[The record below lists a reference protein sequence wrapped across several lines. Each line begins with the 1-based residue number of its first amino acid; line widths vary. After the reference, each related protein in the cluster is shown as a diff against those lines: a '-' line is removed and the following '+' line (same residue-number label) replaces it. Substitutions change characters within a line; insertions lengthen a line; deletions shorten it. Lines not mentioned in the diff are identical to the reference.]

1 MRRVSTDMP
10 NTDMQYYL
18 RRQEDAIQNLQNK
31 ISSGKRINELRDDP
45 LAASHA
51 VRYESYLA
59 RLERFE
65 ANTLYAKDHFNQ
77 IDIYLQRAV
86 DVFQRIRD
94 LAVAGSNGIYGKDD
108 TRNMASE
115 VNELLKE
122 LVSISNAVGPD
133 GKRLFAGDKA
143 FTEPFRIVE
152 GTVEGGGETLVVN
165 VEYRGS
171 GPARKA
177 EIHENTYTELDI
189 GGGEAFWAE
198 RMQIFSNLDATNWRA
213 REDSAFY
220 VDGYEIPVNAGDTL
234 PAIVAKINDSGAPVK
249 ASVDPE
255 TRGLII
261 TGTNPHL
268 IRMEDKKYPAD
279 EQRPEGEQRPRVL
292 EELGII
298 QFNNDPSAPNWAAGA
313 RVAGGSVFD
322 MVLRLRDG
330 LYRGDHDFIG
340 SQGLGGIDLA
350 LGNLETRLT
359 DIGSR
364 QERAMATWNRLN
376 QEIPNVTEMLARE
389 SSVNMIDAATD
400 LGMMD
405 FAHKAAL
412 QTAAKIIPPTLLDF
426 LR

>member
-18 RRQEDAIQNLQNK
+18 RRQEDSLHNLSNQ
-31 ISSGKRINELRDDP
+31 IASGNRLNQLRNDP
-45 LAASHA
+45 LAATHA

-65 ANTLYAKDHFNQ
+65 SNTLYARDHYNQ

-86 DVFQRIRD
+86 DVMQRIRE
-94 LAVAGSNGIYGKDD
+94 LAVTGANGTFTREDSQAMAG
-108 TRNMASE
+108 E

-122 LVSISNAVGPD
+122 LVSIANTVGPD
-133 GKRLFAGDKA
+133 GKQLFAGEKA
-143 FTEPFRIVE
+143 FTEPFRLVE
-152 GTVEGGGETLVVN
+152 GTVEGAGDIMVVN

-177 EIHENTYTELDI
+177 EISEGNYTELDI

-198 RMQIFSNLDATNWRA
+198 RMQIFSQVDASAWRA
-213 REDSAFY
+213 ADNGAFY
-220 VDGYEIPVNAGDTL
+220 VDGYEIQVKAGDTL
-234 PAIVAKINDSGAPVK
+234 PAIVSKINDSGAPVK
-249 ASVDPE
+249 AAIDPE
-255 TRGLII
+255 TRGLML

-268 IRMEDKKYPAD
+268 IRMEDK
-279 EQRPEGEQRPRVL
+279 QGSRTL

-298 QFNNDPSAPNWAAGA
+298 QFNNDPSAPNWSPAA
-313 RVAGGSVFD
+313 RVSGGSAFD
-322 MVLRLRDG
+322 MVIRLRNA
-330 LYRGDHDFIG
+330 LYRSDKMFIG
-340 SQGLGGIDLA
+340 GLGISGIDMA
-350 LGNLETRLT
+350 LQNMEARLT

-376 QEIPNVTEMLARE
+376 QEIPNVTAMLARE
-389 SSVNMIDAATD
+389 SSVNMVDAATD

-412 QTAAKIIPPTLLDF
+412 QTAAKILPTTLLDF

>member
-1 MRRVSTDMP
+1 MRRVSTDMS

-18 RRQEDAIQNLQNK
+18 RRQEDSLHNLSNQIASGNK
-31 ISSGKRINELRDDP
+31 LNQLRNDP
-45 LAASHA
+45 LAATHA

-65 ANTLYAKDHFNQ
+65 SNTLYARDHFNQ

-86 DVFQRIRD
+86 DVMQRIRE
-94 LAVAGSNGIYGKDD
+94 LAVTGANGTFIKEDSQAMAG
-108 TRNMASE
+108 E

-122 LVSISNAVGPD
+122 LVSIANTIGPD
-133 GKRLFAGDKA
+133 GKQLFAGEKA
-143 FTEPFRIVE
+143 FTEPFRLVE
-152 GTVEGGGETLVVN
+152 GTVEGAGDIMVVN

-171 GPARKA
+171 GPARRA
-177 EIHENTYTELDI
+177 EISEGTYTELDI

-198 RMQIFSNLDATNWRA
+198 RMQIFSQVDASAWRVN
-213 REDSAFY
+213 DNGAFY
-220 VDGYEIPVNAGDTL
+220 IDGYEIQVKAGDTL
-234 PAIVAKINDSGAPVK
+234 PAIVSKINDSGAPVK
-249 ASVDPE
+249 AAIDPE
-255 TRGLII
+255 TRGLML

-268 IRMEDKKYPAD
+268 IRMEDK
-279 EQRPEGEQRPRVL
+279 QGSRTL

-298 QFNNDPSAPNWAAGA
+298 QFNNDPSAPNWSPAA
-313 RVAGGSVFD
+313 RVSGGSAFD
-322 MVLRLRDG
+322 MVIRLRNA
-330 LYRGDHDFIG
+330 LYRADKTFI
-340 SQGLGGIDLA
+340 SGLGISGIDMA
-350 LGNLETRLT
+350 LQNMEARLT

-376 QEIPNVTEMLARE
+376 QEIPNVTAMLARE
-389 SSVNMIDAATD
+389 SSVNMVDAATD

-412 QTAAKIIPPTLLDF
+412 QTAAKILPTTLLDF

>member
-18 RRQEDAIQNLQNK
+18 RRQEDGLQNLQNK
-31 ISSGKRINELRDDP
+31 ISSSNRINELRDNP
-45 LAASHA
+45 LAAAHA

-65 ANTLYAKDHFNQ
+65 TNTLYAKDHYNQ
-77 IDIYLQRAV
+77 VDIYLQRAV
-86 DVFQRIRD
+86 DVMQRIRE
-94 LAVAGSNGIYGKDD
+94 LAVTGANGIYSKDD
-108 TRNMASE
+108 TRNMAGE

-133 GKRLFAGDKA
+133 GKQLFAGDKA

-171 GPARKA
+171 GPARKT

-198 RMQIFSNLDATNWRA
+198 KMQIFSSIDATNWRA
-213 REDSAFY
+213 AEDGAFY
-220 VDGYEIPVNAGDTL
+220 IDGYEIPVRAGDTL
-234 PAIVAKINDSGAPVK
+234 PAVVSKINDSGAAVK
-249 ASVDPE
+249 ASVDPD
-255 TRGLII
+255 TRGLML
-261 TGTNPHL
+261 TGTNAHL
-268 IRMEDKKYPAD
+268 IRVEDKKGSSTMED
-279 EQRPEGEQRPRVL
+279 
-292 EELGII
+292 LGII
-298 QFNNDPSAPNWAAGA
+298 QFNNDPSAPNWSPAS
-313 RVAGGSVFD
+313 RVAGGSMFD
-322 MVLRLRDG
+322 MVIRLRDS
-330 LYRGDHDFIG
+330 LYRGDQDFIG
-340 SQGLGGIDLA
+340 SLGLGGIDLA
-350 LGNLETRLT
+350 LTNLETKLT

-364 QERAMATWNRLN
+364 QERATMTWNRLN
-376 QEIPNVTEMLARE
+376 QEIPNVDAMLARE
-389 SSVNMIDAATD
+389 SAVDMIDAATD

>member
-10 NTDMQYYL
+10 NTGMQYYL
-18 RRQEDAIQNLQNK
+18 RRQEDNLHNLTTQMATGNK
-31 ISSGKRINELRDDP
+31 LNQLRDNP
-45 LAASHA
+45 LAATHA
-51 VRYESYLA
+51 VRYESYLT

-65 ANTLYAKDHFNQ
+65 ANTLYARDHFNQ
-77 IDIYLQRAV
+77 IDVYLQRAV
-86 DVFQRIRD
+86 DVTQRIRE
-94 LAVAGSNGIYGKDD
+94 LAVTGANGIYTKDD
-108 TRNMASE
+108 SRAMGVE

-122 LVSISNAVGPD
+122 LVSIANTVGPD
-133 GKRLFAGDKA
+133 GKQLFAGDKA

-171 GPARKA
+171 GPGRKA
-177 EIHENTYTELDI
+177 EISEGTYTELDI

-198 RMQIFSNLDATNWRA
+198 RMQIFSGVDASAWRSS
-213 REDSAFY
+213 ENGAFY
-220 VDGYEIPVNAGDTL
+220 VDGYEISVKAGDTL
-234 PAIVAKINDSGAPVK
+234 PAIVAKINDSGAAVK
-249 ASVDPE
+249 ASIDPE
-255 TRGLII
+255 TRGLML

-268 IRMEDKKYPAD
+268 IRMEDR
-279 EQRPEGEQRPRVL
+279 QGSRTL

-298 QFNNDPSAPNWAAGA
+298 QFNNDPSAPNWSPSA
-313 RVAGGSVFD
+313 RVVGGSVFD
-322 MVLRLRDG
+322 MAIRLRDA
-330 LYRGDHDFIG
+330 LYRADKMFIG
-340 SQGLGGIDLA
+340 GLGIGGVDLA
-350 LGNLETRLT
+350 LQNMTSRLT

-364 QERAMATWNRLN
+364 QERVMITWTRLN
-376 QEIPNVTEMLARE
+376 QEIPNVTSMLARE
-389 SSVNMIDAATD
+389 SSVDMIDAATD